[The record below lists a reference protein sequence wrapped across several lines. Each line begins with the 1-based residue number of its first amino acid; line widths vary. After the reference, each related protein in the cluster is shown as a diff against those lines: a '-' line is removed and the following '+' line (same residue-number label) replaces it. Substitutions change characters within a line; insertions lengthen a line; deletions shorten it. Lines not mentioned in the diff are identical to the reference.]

1 MTPEDDF
8 MEEDM
13 DASEAADMD
22 ATEWQDLEP
31 TED

>member
-1 MTPEDDF
+1 VNPDEFVED
-8 MEEDM
+8 DM
-13 DASEAADMD
+13 DASEAANMD